1 MAAVKN
7 IEKVR
12 FNSRK
17 LSEEQV
23 RLVLTATDMTNPQIA
38 ELVGVSKDAI
48 QKIRA
53 GHTYAEMLPE
63 LERPNKGAPR
73 STGPRCT
80 SCVHYFRGTCTM
92 GFPEVRERG
101 IYAASQCSAYATQRL
116 ELSYAT
122 T

>member
-7 IEKVR
+7 IQRVR
-12 FNSRK
+12 FNGRK
-17 LSEEQV
+17 LTEEQV
-23 RLVLTATDMTNPQIA
+23 RLVLTTRDMTNPQIA

-63 LERPNKGAPR
+63 LERPNKGFPR

-80 SCVHYFRGTCTM
+80 SCVHYFRGNCTL

-101 IYAASQCSAYATQRL
+101 MYAASQCAAFTTQRL
-116 ELSYAT
+116 ELNHVTA
-122 T
+122 